1 MGEPHHSFRKDSRPC
16 KALSAISECADS
28 ASVVIRNFMSSDNGL
43 LMVAVVLWVVVR
55 TPRRGWIFMCQVLQ
69 RAGITQ
75 KLLLSQA
82 LQERQSEV
90 DLGRSTAELP

>member
-16 KALSAISECADS
+16 KALSANSECADS

-55 TPRRGWIFMCQVLQ
+55 TPRRGWICMCQVLQ

-82 LQERQSEV
+82 SQERQSEV